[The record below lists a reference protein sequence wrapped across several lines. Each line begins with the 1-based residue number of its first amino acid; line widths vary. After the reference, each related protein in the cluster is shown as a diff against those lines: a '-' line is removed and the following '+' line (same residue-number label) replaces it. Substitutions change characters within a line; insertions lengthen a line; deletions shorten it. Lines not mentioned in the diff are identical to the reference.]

1 MVWWHEFY
9 MRPVNFRWDKRKT
22 GVGTWYTLEE
32 ITNQHRQKRMRQE
45 KREKKKAWE
54 KSVEFTVSCLLAH
67 LDLNVN
73 YILDNKNVF
82 EPVHQSSCERE
93 KKHRIEP
100 PFERADGIQQAAHLH
115 THLRDRERERATE
128 TESERQRHNH
138 SPLTIHNHRHTL
150 TSALKTLNS
159 FNNSGHVSAY
169 KLFSS

>member
-1 MVWWHEFY
+1 MKNSIGMAWWHEFY

-115 THLRDRERERATE
+115 THLRDRERER
-128 TESERQRHNH
+128 ERQR
-138 SPLTIHNHRHTL
+138 PRAKDRDTTIHHLPFTIIDTL
-150 TSALKTLNS
+150 SQARSKR
-159 FNNSGHVSAY
+159 
-169 KLFSS
+169 